1 MSVMAVLDEA
11 AVPPAAAA
19 RSHPLDPLTA
29 EEVEAAAR
37 AVTAAAGL
45 EPSARF
51 VYVSLYEPAKAE
63 VIAFEAGGPA
73 PERQVKVLVRE
84 KAERATYEG
93 IVAVDHGTVRS
104 WRRVDGVQPPV
115 MFEEFLRAEEIVL
128 ADPRW
133 QEAMRRRGVTDFSLC
148 MVDPWSAPNVE
159 PGMDPE
165 DGRFVRPLTF
175 VRAEPGDNGYARPVE
190 GLLTL
195 VNLDTMS
202 VVEVTDLGVVPLPER
217 PGNYAPATMAA
228 PGNIPSFPAGPR
240 TDVRPLDIVQP
251 DGPSFTLDGHHLRW
265 QKWDLR
271 IGFTAREG
279 LVLHRIGYHDGGGLR
294 SVIHRASLSE
304 MFVPYGDPAATH
316 YRKLVLDEGEYGI
329 GMLTN
334 SLELG
339 CDCLGEIRYLDGVVN
354 DNDGKAM
361 VIPNA
366 ICLHE
371 EDTGIA
377 WKHTDFRTGYAEV
390 RRMRRMVIS
399 SIVTVGNYEYGYF
412 WYLYQDGSLE
422 YQVKLTGVLS
432 TGALPPGAAA
442 PAHGVMVAPGM
453 YGPHHQHFF
462 NVRLDMAVDGPANR
476 VYEVSPVA
484 LPEGPGNPV
493 GNAWRVDETL
503 IESEAAGGRDADPL
517 GGRYWKIVNDGVR
530 SEVGNP
536 SGYKL
541 LPEHSIAAFC
551 HPGSPVAQR
560 AGFIAHQLWV
570 TAYDRDELFATGDYP
585 YQSPGGGGLPAFVA
599 QDRSLVDTD
608 VVVWYTFG
616 TNHVVRPE
624 DWPVMPVHPI
634 GFRLV
639 PCGFFAG
646 NPALDNPPPSR
657 CHLRCH
663 PQGETPWLLPPVL
676 TSAPTRP

>member
-1 MSVMAVLDEA
+1 MSGMAVLDEA
-11 AVPPAAAA
+11 AVPDAAAS
-19 RSHPLDPLTA
+19 RSHPLDPLTPG
-29 EEVEAAAR
+29 EVEAAAR
-37 AVTAAAGL
+37 AVTASAGL
-45 EPSARF
+45 GPLARF
-51 VYVSLYEPAKAE
+51 VYISLYEPAKAG

-73 PERQVKVLVRE
+73 PERQVKLVIRE
-84 KAERATYEG
+84 RAERASYEA
-93 IVAVDHGTVRS
+93 IVAVDRAAVLS
-104 WRRVDGVQPPV
+104 YRRVDGVQPPV
-115 MFEEFLRAEEIVL
+115 MFEEFLGAEAVVR

-148 MVDPWSAPNVE
+148 MIDPWSAPNTE
-159 PGMDPE
+159 PGMSPE

-175 VRAEPGDNGYARPVE
+175 VRSAPDDNGYARPVE
-190 GLLTL
+190 GLLTV
-195 VNLDTMS
+195 VNLDTMT
-202 VVEVTDLGVVPLPER
+202 VTEVTDLGVVPLPER
-217 PGNYAPATMAA
+217 AGNYSADALTA
-228 PGNIPSFPAGPR
+228 PGNVPAFPDGPR
-240 TDVRPLDIVQP
+240 RDVRPLDIVQP

-279 LVLHRIGYHDGGGLR
+279 LVLHRIGYDDGGGVR

-304 MFVPYGDPAATH
+304 MFVPYADPAPTH

-371 EDTGIA
+371 EDSGIA

-442 PAHGVMVAPGM
+442 PGHGTMIAPGM

-462 NVRLDMAVDGPANR
+462 NVRLDMAVDGPVNR

-493 GNAWRVDETL
+493 GNAWRAEETL

-517 GGRYWKIVNDGVR
+517 GGRFWKVVNDGVR
-530 SEVGNP
+530 NETGQP

-551 HPGSPVAQR
+551 HPGSPVARR
-560 AGFIAHQLWV
+560 AAFITRQLWV

-585 YQSPGGGGLPAFVA
+585 NQSAGGGGLPAFVA
-599 QDRSLVDTD
+599 KDRPLVDTD
-608 VVVWYTFG
+608 VVLWYTFG
-616 TNHVVRPE
+616 TNHVIRPE

-646 NPALDNPPPSR
+646 NPALDNPAPSS
-657 CHLRCH
+657 CEH
-663 PQGETPWLLPPVL
+663 
-676 TSAPTRP
+676 